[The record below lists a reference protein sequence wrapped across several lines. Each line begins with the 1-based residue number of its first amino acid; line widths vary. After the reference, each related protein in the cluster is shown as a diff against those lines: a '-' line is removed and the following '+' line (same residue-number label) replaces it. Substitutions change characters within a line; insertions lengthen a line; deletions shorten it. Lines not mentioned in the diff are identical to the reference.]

1 MKTGR
6 AVDAHRPI
14 QAHAVAQGVSVLS
27 FPNMIGQSAAI
38 EVVRDMIGTLAN
50 SSSTVLITGESGT
63 GKELAAQAL
72 HLQGQRKT
80 SQFVPINCGAIPKDL
95 IESELFGHIKGA
107 YTGALADRRGR
118 FEMADG
124 GTLFLDEVGELP
136 LDMQVKLLRC
146 LQERSVVPLGSNRA
160 IPFDVRIVAATNR
173 DLDDEVAA
181 GRFREDLYYRLNVLP
196 LKLAPLR
203 ERRDDIPALL
213 EHFSRKFA
221 QEGIAPVDFAPD
233 LLDALQRYDWPG
245 NIRELSNLVDRF
257 STLFAGQQLS
267 LRSIPAW
274 LLPKG
279 MAKDSPQT
287 AWTPAPVRPAEPEP
301 DILLM
306 VQGIS
311 GDAEAVD
318 RVPDPLAVDNLPA
331 PPDRPAAPEGSGHRA
346 ALPPDGLSLKDH
358 LMDIERDYIQQ
369 ALERSQGNVSKAA
382 RLLCLQRTTLIEKIN
397 KLGLKGPAETDPVT

>member
-1 MKTGR
+1 M
-6 AVDAHRPI
+6 
-14 QAHAVAQGVSVLS
+14 L

-38 EVVRDMIGTLAN
+38 EVVRDMIGILSN

-72 HLQGQRKT
+72 HLQGQRKS

-213 EHFSRKFA
+213 EHFGRKFA
-221 QEGIAPVDFAPD
+221 QEGIAPVNFAPD

-274 LLPKG
+274 LLPRG
-279 MAKDSPQT
+279 LTNEGPMAQWS
-287 AWTPAPVRPAEPEP
+287 PAPVRPAEPEP
-301 DILLM
+301 DILVM
-306 VQGIS
+306 VQSIS
-311 GDAEAVD
+311 GDAAGDASSLVIQDAAAGAGQAHLPSAQEATGY
-318 RVPDPLAVDNLPA
+318 RT
-331 PPDRPAAPEGSGHRA
+331 
-346 ALPPDGLSLKDH
+346 ALPPDGLSLKEH

-397 KLGLKGPAETDPVT
+397 KLGLKGTVEADSVF

>member
-1 MKTGR
+1 M
-6 AVDAHRPI
+6 P
-14 QAHAVAQGVSVLS
+14 

-80 SQFVPINCGAIPKDL
+80 SQFVPINCGAIPKEL

-107 YTGALADRRGR
+107 YTGALSDRRGR
-118 FEMADG
+118 FEIADG

-203 ERRDDIPALL
+203 DRRDDIPALL
-213 EHFSRKFA
+213 QHFSQKFA
-221 QEGIAPVDFAPD
+221 QEGQAPVAFAPD
-233 LLDALQRYDWPG
+233 LLDALQCYDWPG

-257 STLFAGQQLS
+257 STLFAGQELGLQ
-267 LRSIPAW
+267 SIPAW

-279 MAKDSPQT
+279 MVKDHAQPMWSPR
-287 AWTPAPVRPAEPEP
+287 PVRAVEPEP
-301 DILLM
+301 DILAM

-311 GDAEAVD
+311 GELPMAEPLPSQGASAP
-318 RVPDPLAVDNLPA
+318 VPAHGQAGLMPDLPGTRGLLPA
-331 PPDRPAAPEGSGHRA
+331 E
-346 ALPPDGLSLKDH
+346 GLSLKDH
-358 LMDIERDYIQQ
+358 LMTIERDYIQQ
-369 ALERSQGNVSKAA
+369 ALERSQGNVSGAA
-382 RLLCLQRTTLIEKIN
+382 RLLGLQRTTLIEKIN
-397 KLGLKGPAETDPVT
+397 KLGLKAATASDPVV

>member
-1 MKTGR
+1 M
-6 AVDAHRPI
+6 
-14 QAHAVAQGVSVLS
+14 L

-38 EVVRDMIGTLAN
+38 EVVRDMIGTLSN

-72 HLQGQRKT
+72 HLQGQRKS

-146 LQERSVVPLGSNRA
+146 IQERSVVPLGSNRA

-213 EHFSRKFA
+213 EHFSHKFA
-221 QEGIAPVDFAPD
+221 QEGLSPVDFAPD
-233 LLDALQRYDWPG
+233 LLDALQHYDWPG

-257 STLFAGQQLS
+257 STLFAGQKLS

-279 MAKDSPQT
+279 LAKDSPT
-287 AWTPAPVRPAEPEP
+287 TPWTPAPVRPSEPEP
-301 DILLM
+301 DILEM
-306 VQGIS
+306 VQSIS
-311 GDAEAVD
+311 VETGSGQGPVAIPV
-318 RVPDPLAVDNLPA
+318 VPDVLTQPHAPLVQA
-331 PPDRPAAPEGSGHRA
+331 DRGHRV

-382 RLLCLQRTTLIEKIN
+382 RLLNLQRTTLIEKIN
-397 KLGLKGPAETDPVT
+397 KLGLKSPVEADPVV

>member
-1 MKTGR
+1 M
-6 AVDAHRPI
+6 P
-14 QAHAVAQGVSVLS
+14 

-38 EVVRDMIGTLAN
+38 ELVRDMIGTLAN

-72 HLQGQRKT
+72 HLQGQRKA

-107 YTGALADRRGR
+107 YTGALTDRRGR

-213 EHFSRKFA
+213 EHFSCKFA
-221 QEGIAPVDFAPD
+221 QEGVAPVHFAPD

-257 STLFAGQQLS
+257 STLFAGQQLH
-267 LRSIPAW
+267 LHSIPAW

-279 MAKDSPQT
+279 MVAENGV
-287 AWTPAPVRPAEPEP
+287 AWTPKPVRPAEPEP

-311 GDAEAVD
+311 GDGLACNSTPEKRSQDWLGTSSVAMPMQDAPGGRAV
-318 RVPDPLAVDNLPA
+318 LPA
-331 PPDRPAAPEGSGHRA
+331 
-346 ALPPDGLSLKDH
+346 DGLSLKDH

-369 ALERSQGNVSKAA
+369 ALQRSQGNVSKAA

-397 KLGLKGPAETDPVT
+397 KLGLKDPAEIDPVV

>member
-1 MKTGR
+1 M
-6 AVDAHRPI
+6 
-14 QAHAVAQGVSVLS
+14 L

-38 EVVRDMIGTLAN
+38 EVVRDMIGTLSN

-72 HLQGQRKT
+72 HLQGQRKS

-203 ERRDDIPALL
+203 ERGDDIPALL

-221 QEGIAPVDFAPD
+221 QEGMAPVQFAPD
-233 LLDALQRYDWPG
+233 LLDALQHYDWPG

-267 LRSIPAW
+267 LRSIPGW

-279 MAKDSPQT
+279 LAKDSPST
-287 AWTPAPVRPAEPEP
+287 RWTPAQVRPAEPEP
-301 DILLM
+301 DILEM
-306 VQGIS
+306 VQSIS
-311 GDAEAVD
+311 GDTGSGD
-318 RVPDPLAVDNLPA
+318 SPLSISGVSDA
-331 PPDRPAAPEGSGHRA
+331 PTQTFAPSGPAATGHRA

-382 RLLCLQRTTLIEKIN
+382 RLLSLQRTTLIEKIN
-397 KLGLKGPAETDPVT
+397 KLGLKGPVEADPVV

>member
-1 MKTGR
+1 
-6 AVDAHRPI
+6 
-14 QAHAVAQGVSVLS
+14 
-27 FPNMIGQSAAI
+27 MIGQSAAI
-38 EVVRDMIGTLAN
+38 ELVRDMIGTLAN

-80 SQFVPINCGAIPKDL
+80 CQFVPINCGAIPKDL

-107 YTGALADRRGR
+107 YTGALTDRRGR

-221 QEGIAPVDFAPD
+221 QEGMDPVHFGAD
-233 LLDALQRYDWPG
+233 LLDALQCYDWPG

-257 STLFAGQQLS
+257 STLFAGQRLS
-267 LRSIPAW
+267 LRAIPAW

-279 MAKDSPQT
+279 MVKDKPE
-287 AWTPAPVRPAEPEP
+287 AMWAPRPVRAVEPEP
-301 DILLM
+301 DILVM

-311 GDAEAVD
+311 GEGMASDGLLDEV
-318 RVPDPLAVDNLPA
+318 VEEE
-331 PPDRPAAPEGSGHRA
+331 PAASQAMPVTDAGRTV
-346 ALPPDGLSLKDH
+346 LPPDGLSLKDH

-369 ALERSQGNVSKAA
+369 ALERSQGNVSRAA
-382 RLLCLQRTTLIEKIN
+382 RLLSLQRTTLIEKIN
-397 KLGLKGPAETDPVT
+397 KLGLKGPAETDPVV

>member
-1 MKTGR
+1 M
-6 AVDAHRPI
+6 
-14 QAHAVAQGVSVLS
+14 S

-72 HLQGQRKT
+72 HLQGQRKA

-221 QEGIAPVDFAPD
+221 QQGMDPVHFAPD

-257 STLFAGQQLS
+257 STLFAGRQLS
-267 LRSIPAW
+267 LQAIPAW

-279 MAKDSPQT
+279 LAKEGHSL
-287 AWTPAPVRPAEPEP
+287 WTPAPVRPAEPEP
-301 DILLM
+301 DILVM
-306 VQGIS
+306 VQSIS
-311 GDAEAVD
+311 AGAQQAEAPQSPATSVLD
-318 RVPDPLAVDNLPA
+318 PAKPDQPMAQDSTGL
-331 PPDRPAAPEGSGHRA
+331 RA

-397 KLGLKGPAETDPVT
+397 KLGLKGPAETDAVF

>member
-1 MKTGR
+1 M
-6 AVDAHRPI
+6 PM
-14 QAHAVAQGVSVLS
+14 
-27 FPNMIGQSAAI
+27 PNMIGQSAAI
-38 EVVRDMIGTLAN
+38 ELVRDMIGTLAN

-72 HLQGQRKT
+72 HMQGQRKA

-107 YTGALADRRGR
+107 YTGALTDRRGR

-213 EHFSRKFA
+213 NYFSAKFA
-221 QEGIAPVDFAPD
+221 QEGMAPVQFAPD
-233 LLDALQRYDWPG
+233 LLDALRCYDWPG

-257 STLFAGQQLS
+257 STLFAGQQLG
-267 LRSIPAW
+267 LHSIPAW

-279 MAKDSPQT
+279 MVSDSQEAMWIPK
-287 AWTPAPVRPAEPEP
+287 PVLPVEP
-301 DILLM
+301 DILEM

-311 GDAEAVD
+311 GEGLAGGSPLEKSGADLQLAPYAAQTASASAGRAV
-318 RVPDPLAVDNLPA
+318 LPA
-331 PPDRPAAPEGSGHRA
+331 E
-346 ALPPDGLSLKDH
+346 GLSLKEH
-358 LMDIERDYIQQ
+358 LLDIERDYIQQ

-382 RLLCLQRTTLIEKIN
+382 RLLSLQRTTLIEKIN
-397 KLGLKGPAETDPVT
+397 KLGLKGPAETDPVV

>member
-1 MKTGR
+1 M
-6 AVDAHRPI
+6 P
-14 QAHAVAQGVSVLS
+14 

-38 EVVRDMIGTLAN
+38 EVVRDMIAILSN

-72 HLQGQRKT
+72 HQQGQRKS

-118 FEMADG
+118 FELADG

-160 IPFDVRIVAATNR
+160 VPFDVRIVAATNR

-221 QEGIAPVDFAPD
+221 QGGISPVEFAPD

-257 STLFAGQQLS
+257 STLFAGQQLR
-267 LRSIPAW
+267 LHSIPAW

-279 MAKDSPQT
+279 MAKESMASWSPK
-287 AWTPAPVRPAEPEP
+287 PVRPPELEP

-311 GDAEAVD
+311 AEGVLSESVFQKPALM
-318 RVPDPLAVDNLPA
+318 PPLEAPA
-331 PPDRPAAPEGSGHRA
+331 CQTV
-346 ALPPDGLSLKDH
+346 LPPDGFSLKEH
-358 LMDIERDYIQQ
+358 LLDIERDFIQQ
-369 ALERSQGNVSKAA
+369 ALERSQGNVSRAA
-382 RLLCLQRTTLIEKIN
+382 RLLSLQRTTLIEKIN
-397 KLGLKGPAETDPVT
+397 KFGLKVSTEIDPVV

>member
-1 MKTGR
+1 L
-6 AVDAHRPI
+6 P
-14 QAHAVAQGVSVLS
+14 SS
-27 FPNMIGQSAAI
+27 NMIGQSTAI
-38 EVVRDMIGTLAN
+38 EFVRDMIGTLAN
-50 SSSTVLITGESGT
+50 SASTVLITGESGT

-72 HLQGQRKT
+72 HIQGQRKN

-203 ERRDDIPALL
+203 ERRDDISPLL
-213 EHFSRKFA
+213 AHFSGKFA
-221 QEGIAPVDFAPD
+221 QEGMPPVGFAPD
-233 LLDALQRYDWPG
+233 LLDALQHYDWPG

-279 MAKDSPQT
+279 LVKDNSAAT
-287 AWTPAPVRPAEPEP
+287 WTPSPVRPIEPEP
-301 DILLM
+301 DILSM

-311 GDAEAVD
+311 GHGLAGGAYPEKGRVD
-318 RVPDPLAVDNLPA
+318 RSVASEVTLSDLPA
-331 PPDRPAAPEGSGHRA
+331 GRSV
-346 ALPPDGLSLKDH
+346 LPPDGFSLKDH

-369 ALERSQGNVSKAA
+369 ALERSQGNVSKTA
-382 RLLCLQRTTLIEKIN
+382 RLLGLQRTTLIEKIN
-397 KLGLKGPAETDPVT
+397 KLGLKSPAEIYNLV

>member
-1 MKTGR
+1 M
-6 AVDAHRPI
+6 P
-14 QAHAVAQGVSVLS
+14 
-27 FPNMIGQSAAI
+27 FPKMIGHSAAI
-38 EVVRDMIGTLAN
+38 ELVRDMIGTLAN

-72 HLQGQRKT
+72 HLQGQRKS

-181 GRFREDLYYRLNVLP
+181 GRFREDLFYRLNVLP

-221 QEGIAPVDFAPD
+221 QEGMAPVDFAPD
-233 LLDALQRYDWPG
+233 LLGALQHYDWPG

-257 STLFAGQQLS
+257 STLFAGQR
-267 LRSIPAW
+267 LRLDSIPAW

-279 MAKDSPQT
+279 MAKEGAAT
-287 AWTPAPVRPAEPEP
+287 WTPKPVRPLETEP

-311 GDAEAVD
+311 AENLVGEGIFQQSVAKPLPQAPAGQAV
-318 RVPDPLAVDNLPA
+318 
-331 PPDRPAAPEGSGHRA
+331 
-346 ALPPDGLSLKDH
+346 LPPDGLSLKEH
-358 LMDIERDYIQQ
+358 LLDIERDYIQQ
-369 ALERSQGNVSKAA
+369 ALERSQGNVSRAA
-382 RLLCLQRTTLIEKIN
+382 RLLSLQRTTLIEKIN
-397 KLGLKGPAETDPVT
+397 KLGLKDPAEIDQVL

>member
-1 MKTGR
+1 M
-6 AVDAHRPI
+6 P
-14 QAHAVAQGVSVLS
+14 

-38 EVVRDMIGTLAN
+38 ELVRDMIGTLAN

-72 HLQGQRKT
+72 HLQGQRKA

-107 YTGALADRRGR
+107 YTGALTDRRGR

-221 QEGIAPVDFAPD
+221 QEGMDPVHFGPD
-233 LLDALQRYDWPG
+233 LLEALRCYDWPG

-257 STLFAGQQLS
+257 STLFAGQRLS
-267 LRSIPAW
+267 LRAIPAW

-279 MAKDSPQT
+279 LVKDKPDA
-287 AWTPAPVRPAEPEP
+287 AWTPRPVRAVEPEP
-301 DILLM
+301 DILVM

-311 GDAEAVD
+311 GEAMTSD
-318 RVPDPLAVDNLPA
+318 GVPDQGVEEGSVVLPA
-331 PPDRPAAPEGSGHRA
+331 VPMTEAGAGRTV
-346 ALPPDGLSLKDH
+346 LPPDGLSLKDH

-369 ALERSQGNVSKAA
+369 ALERCQGNVSKAA
-382 RLLCLQRTTLIEKIN
+382 RLLSLQRTTLIEKIN
-397 KLGLKGPAETDPVT
+397 KLGLKGTAETDPVV

>member
-1 MKTGR
+1 M
-6 AVDAHRPI
+6 P
-14 QAHAVAQGVSVLS
+14 

-38 EVVRDMIGTLAN
+38 ELVRDMIGTLAN

-80 SQFVPINCGAIPKDL
+80 CQFVPINCGAIPKDL

-107 YTGALADRRGR
+107 YTGALTDRRGR

-146 LQERSVVPLGSNRA
+146 LQERSVVPLGSNRV

-221 QEGIAPVDFAPD
+221 QEGTAPVHFAPD
-233 LLDALQRYDWPG
+233 LLDALQNYDWPG

-267 LRSIPAW
+267 LQAIPAW

-279 MAKDSPQT
+279 MAVESVSAWSPQ
-287 AWTPAPVRPAEPEP
+287 PLRPPEPEP

-311 GDAEAVD
+311 GDGPAGD
-318 RVPDPLAVDNLPA
+318 LVPQE
-331 PPDRPAAPEGSGHRA
+331 PAAVPLPNSAGARA
-346 ALPPDGLSLKDH
+346 VLPPDGISLKDH
-358 LMDIERDYIQQ
+358 LLHIEREYIQQ

-397 KLGLKGPAETDPVT
+397 KLGLKAPAETDPVA

>member
-1 MKTGR
+1 
-6 AVDAHRPI
+6 
-14 QAHAVAQGVSVLS
+14 
-27 FPNMIGQSAAI
+27 MIGQSAAI

-50 SSSTVLITGESGT
+50 SASTVLITGESGT

-72 HLQGQRKT
+72 HMQGARRS

-95 IESELFGHIKGA
+95 IESELFGHTKGSF
-107 YTGALADRRGR
+107 TGALSDRRGR
-118 FEMADG
+118 FEIANG

-146 LQERSVVPLGSNRA
+146 LQERSVVPLGASKA
-160 IPFDVRIVAATNR
+160 VPFDARIVAATNR

-213 EHFSRKFA
+213 AHFSQKFA
-221 QEGIAPVDFAPD
+221 QDGIPPISFSPD
-233 LLDALQRYDWPG
+233 LLQALQAYDWPG

-257 STLFAGQQLS
+257 STLFAGQTLQLGG
-267 LRSIPAW
+267 IPAW

-279 MAKDSPQT
+279 LAGEAAQT
-287 AWTPAPVRPAEPEP
+287 IWIPKPARAVEPEP

-306 VQGIS
+306 VQEMS
-311 GDAEAVD
+311 GDRGVNSDVSTASAV
-318 RVPDPLAVDNLPA
+318 
-331 PPDRPAAPEGSGHRA
+331 PAAPEVPN
-346 ALPPDGLSLKDH
+346 LPATSSPSVLPAEGISLKDR
-358 LMDIERDYIQQ
+358 LMEIERDYIVQ
-369 ALERSQGNVSKAA
+369 AMERSQSNVSQAA
-382 RLLCLQRTTLIEKIN
+382 RLLGLQRTTLIEKIN
-397 KLGLKGPAETDPVT
+397 KLGLKNQPEAHVQP

>member
-1 MKTGR
+1 
-6 AVDAHRPI
+6 
-14 QAHAVAQGVSVLS
+14 
-27 FPNMIGQSAAI
+27 MIGQSAAI

-50 SSSTVLITGESGT
+50 SASTVLITGESGT

-72 HLQGQRKT
+72 HLQGARKA

-95 IESELFGHIKGA
+95 IESELFGHTKGSF
-107 YTGALADRRGR
+107 TGALSDRRGR
-118 FEMADG
+118 FEIANG

-146 LQERSVVPLGSNRA
+146 LQERSVVPLGSSKA
-160 IPFDVRIVAATNR
+160 IPFDARIVAATNR

-213 EHFSRKFA
+213 EHFSQKFA
-221 QEGIAPVDFAPD
+221 SEGAAPISFGPD
-233 LLDALQRYDWPG
+233 LLHALQGYDWPG

-257 STLFAGQQLS
+257 STLFPGQTLQLNG
-267 LRSIPAW
+267 IPAW

-279 MAKDSPQT
+279 LAGEAAQT
-287 AWTPAPVRPAEPEP
+287 IWIPKPAPPAEPEP

-306 VQGIS
+306 VQEMS
-311 GDAEAVD
+311 GDRESHTPPAHPIE
-318 RVPDPLAVDNLPA
+318 PA
-331 PPDRPAAPEGSGHRA
+331 PTPAPHTAGDSGAIDIGAPSVLPPEGI
-346 ALPPDGLSLKDH
+346 SLKDR
-358 LMDIERDYIQQ
+358 LMDIERGYIVQ
-369 ALERSQGNVSKAA
+369 AMERSQNNVSQAA
-382 RLLCLQRTTLIEKIN
+382 RLLGLQRTTLIEKIN
-397 KLGLKGPAETDPVT
+397 KMGLKNQPEASTQA

>member
-1 MKTGR
+1 MPFST
-6 AVDAHRPI
+6 
-14 QAHAVAQGVSVLS
+14 
-27 FPNMIGQSAAI
+27 MIGQSAAI

-72 HLQGQRKT
+72 HLQGTRKA

-95 IESELFGHIKGA
+95 IESELFGHTKGSF
-107 YTGALADRRGR
+107 TGALNDRRGR
-118 FEMADG
+118 FEIADG

-146 LQERSVVPLGSNRA
+146 LQERSVVPLGSSKA

-203 ERRDDIPALL
+203 ERRDDIGPLL
-213 EHFSRKFA
+213 THFSHKFA
-221 QEGIAPVDFAPD
+221 QEGIAPIAFAPD
-233 LLDALQRYDWPG
+233 LLAALQNYDWPG

-257 STLFAGQQLS
+257 STLFAGQTLS
-267 LRSIPAW
+267 LNAIPAW

-279 MAKDSPQT
+279 LAGESSQT
-287 AWTPAPVRPAEPEP
+287 VWIPKPVRPAEPEP

-306 VQGIS
+306 VQEMS
-311 GDAEAVD
+311 GDLPVATAMASHPVD
-318 RVPDPLAVDNLPA
+318 PPAAADAHVLPA
-331 PPDRPAAPEGSGHRA
+331 EGI
-346 ALPPDGLSLKDH
+346 SLKDC
-358 LMDIERDYIQQ
+358 LMDIERDYIVQ
-369 ALERSQGNVSKAA
+369 AMQRSQNNVSQAA
-382 RLLCLQRTTLIEKIN
+382 RLLGLQRTTLIEKIN
-397 KLGLKGPAETDPVT
+397 KLGLKSQADATA

>member
-1 MKTGR
+1 M
-6 AVDAHRPI
+6 P
-14 QAHAVAQGVSVLS
+14 

-38 EVVRDMIGTLAN
+38 ELVRDMIGTLAN

-72 HLQGQRKT
+72 HLQGQRKA

-107 YTGALADRRGR
+107 YTGALTDRRGR

-221 QEGIAPVDFAPD
+221 QEGMDPVHFGPD
-233 LLDALQRYDWPG
+233 LLEALRCYDWPG

-257 STLFAGQQLS
+257 STLFAGQRLS
-267 LRSIPAW
+267 LRAIPAW

-279 MAKDSPQT
+279 LVKDKPDA
-287 AWTPAPVRPAEPEP
+287 AWTPRPVRAVEPEP
-301 DILLM
+301 DILVM

-311 GDAEAVD
+311 GEAMASDGVVQQGVEEEPAVLPAVPMAEAGAGRTV
-318 RVPDPLAVDNLPA
+318 
-331 PPDRPAAPEGSGHRA
+331 
-346 ALPPDGLSLKDH
+346 LPPDGLSLKDH

-382 RLLCLQRTTLIEKIN
+382 RLLSLQRTTLIEKIN
-397 KLGLKGPAETDPVT
+397 KLGLKGPAETDPVV

>member
-1 MKTGR
+1 M
-6 AVDAHRPI
+6 P
-14 QAHAVAQGVSVLS
+14 

-38 EVVRDMIGTLAN
+38 ELVRDMIGTLAN

-72 HLQGQRKT
+72 HLQGQRRA

-213 EHFSRKFA
+213 QHFSRKFA
-221 QEGIAPVDFAPD
+221 QEGAAPVDFAPD
-233 LLDALQRYDWPG
+233 LLEALQRYDWPG

-257 STLFAGQQLS
+257 STLFAGQQLG

-279 MAKDSPQT
+279 LIKDGVEAT
-287 AWTPAPVRPAEPEP
+287 WPVRPLQAPEPEPEP
-301 DILLM
+301 DILVM
-306 VQGIS
+306 VQGITGPQPAGS
-311 GDAEAVD
+311 GLAERGELNDAPAMCAEAKPAPQAPGG
-318 RVPDPLAVDNLPA
+318 RAVLPA
-331 PPDRPAAPEGSGHRA
+331 
-346 ALPPDGLSLKDH
+346 DGISLKDH
-358 LMDIERDYIQQ
+358 LLDIERDYIQQ
-369 ALERSQGNVSKAA
+369 ALDRSQGNVSKAA
-382 RLLCLQRTTLIEKIN
+382 RLLNLQRTTLIEKIN
-397 KLGLKGPAETDPVT
+397 KLGLKEPAEPAPVS

>member
-1 MKTGR
+1 L
-6 AVDAHRPI
+6 P
-14 QAHAVAQGVSVLS
+14 
-27 FPNMIGQSAAI
+27 FPKMIGQSAAI
-38 EVVRDMIGTLAN
+38 ELVRDMIGTLAN

-72 HLQGQRKT
+72 HLQGQRKS

-203 ERRDDIPALL
+203 ERGDDIPALL

-221 QEGIAPVDFAPD
+221 QEGMAPVQFAPD
-233 LLDALQRYDWPG
+233 LLDALQHYDWPG

-257 STLFAGQQLS
+257 STLFAGQQLR
-267 LRSIPAW
+267 LNSIPAW

-279 MAKDSPQT
+279 MAKENVAT
-287 AWTPAPVRPAEPEP
+287 WTPKPVRPPEPEP

-311 GDAEAVD
+311 GEGMDGDGLFQEPAAM
-318 RVPDPLAVDNLPA
+318 PLAET
-331 PPDRPAAPEGSGHRA
+331 PAAQA
-346 ALPPDGLSLKDH
+346 VLPPDGLSLKEH
-358 LMDIERDYIQQ
+358 LLAIERDYILQ
-369 ALERSQGNVSKAA
+369 ALERSQGNVSRAA
-382 RLLCLQRTTLIEKIN
+382 RLLSLQRTTLIEKIN
-397 KLGLKGPAETDPVT
+397 KLGLKDPAEIDPVV

>member
-1 MKTGR
+1 
-6 AVDAHRPI
+6 
-14 QAHAVAQGVSVLS
+14 
-27 FPNMIGQSAAI
+27 MIGQSTAI
-38 EVVRDMIGTLAN
+38 ELVRDMIGTLAG

-72 HLQGQRKT
+72 HVQGQRRT

-107 YTGALADRRGR
+107 YTGALTDRRGR

-203 ERRDDIPALL
+203 ERRDDIPSLL
-213 EHFSRKFA
+213 DHFRGKFA
-221 QEGIAPVDFAPD
+221 QEGMAPVQFAPD
-233 LLDALQRYDWPG
+233 LLAALQNYDWPG

-279 MAKDSPQT
+279 LVKENQGATWSP
-287 AWTPAPVRPAEPEP
+287 PPMRSVEPEP
-301 DILLM
+301 DILSM
-306 VQGIS
+306 VQGITRDHLA
-311 GDAEAVD
+311 GDNPFEPGSQIASMTSESIPRSD
-318 RVPDPLAVDNLPA
+318 IPA
-331 PPDRPAAPEGSGHRA
+331 GRSV
-346 ALPPDGLSLKDH
+346 LPPDGLSLKDH

-369 ALERSQGNVSKAA
+369 ALDRSQGNVSKAA
-382 RLLCLQRTTLIEKIN
+382 RLLSLQRTTLIEKIN
-397 KLGLKGPAETDPVT
+397 KLGLKGPNLV

>member
-1 MKTGR
+1 M
-6 AVDAHRPI
+6 
-14 QAHAVAQGVSVLS
+14 S

-38 EVVRDMIGTLAN
+38 EVVRDMIGTLAH

-72 HLQGQRKT
+72 HLQGQRKAA
-80 SQFVPINCGAIPKDL
+80 QFVPINCGAIPKDL

-213 EHFSRKFA
+213 DHFSRKFA
-221 QEGIAPVDFAPD
+221 QEGVEPVFFASD

-257 STLFAGQQLS
+257 STLFAGQELH
-267 LRSIPAW
+267 LHAIPAW

-279 MAKDSPQT
+279 MVKDGQT
-287 AWTPAPVRPAEPEP
+287 VWTPAPVRPAEPEP

-311 GDAEAVD
+311 GGVSESEPLEPPEAT
-318 RVPDPLAVDNLPA
+318 VPPVTALEPSGSQDGPGLRGVL
-331 PPDRPAAPEGSGHRA
+331 PEG
-346 ALPPDGLSLKDH
+346 GLSLKDH

-397 KLGLKGPAETDPVT
+397 KLGLKGPTEADAMA

>member
-1 MKTGR
+1 M
-6 AVDAHRPI
+6 H
-14 QAHAVAQGVSVLS
+14 
-27 FPNMIGQSAAI
+27 FPKMIGQSAAI
-38 EVVRDMIGTLAN
+38 ELVRDMIGTLAN

-72 HLQGQRKT
+72 HLQGQRKS

-146 LQERSVVPLGSNRA
+146 LQERSVVPLGSNRS

-221 QEGIAPVDFAPD
+221 QEGTVPVDFAPD

-257 STLFAGQQLS
+257 STLFAGQE
-267 LRSIPAW
+267 LRLHAIPAW

-279 MAKDSPQT
+279 MAKEGAASW
-287 AWTPAPVRPAEPEP
+287 ASKPVRPPEPEP

-311 GDAEAVD
+311 AESLVGEG
-318 RVPDPLAVDNLPA
+318 VLQK
-331 PPDRPAAPEGSGHRA
+331 PAAVPLSKAPAGQA
-346 ALPPDGLSLKDH
+346 VLPPDGLSLKEH
-358 LMDIERDYIQQ
+358 LLDIERDYIQQ
-369 ALERSQGNVSKAA
+369 ALERSQGNVSRAA
-382 RLLCLQRTTLIEKIN
+382 RLLSLQRTTLIEKIN
-397 KLGLKGPAETDPVT
+397 KLGLKDTAEIDPVV